1 MRFWDSSALV
11 PLLVREPRTSTLS
24 ALYKQDPAVLAWWGS
39 EVECASAIGRLE
51 RAGALDVD
59 SAGHALSRLDSL
71 QDAWQG
77 IQPVGEIKM
86 TARRLLRVHPL
97 RAADALQLAAAFVAS
112 ERRPP
117 TLEFVCLADRLNDA
131 ARREGFV
138 IKRDF
143 RHGLLGQSERD
154 QP

>member
-1 MRFWDSSALV
+1 VS
-11 PLLVREPRTSTLS
+11 
-24 ALYKQDPAVLAWWGS
+24 
-39 EVECASAIGRLE
+39 
-51 RAGALDVD
+51 
-59 SAGHALSRLDSL
+59 
-71 QDAWQG
+71 
-77 IQPVGEIKM
+77 EIKM

-143 RHGLLGQSERD
+143 RQGLLGQSERD